1 MFRTSSQAP
10 PVPRAAPAFPGFAL
24 NCPFPFPCWGGGRA
38 ERPEKNTA
46 GQVQLFPQPPGA
58 VGQKGKWKTR
68 CRPSPHPGRIKFTAC
83 QMFGAFPCP
92 WAQLASHSLG
102 AGGGGGADNP
112 ALPSLS
118 QLREWVGGFLPAV
131 FFFPLYLDLPE
142 ATVPRVDLLLGP
154 GQLV

>member
-1 MFRTSSQAP
+1 
-10 PVPRAAPAFPGFAL
+10 
-24 NCPFPFPCWGGGRA
+24 
-38 ERPEKNTA
+38 
-46 GQVQLFPQPPGA
+46 
-58 VGQKGKWKTR
+58 
-68 CRPSPHPGRIKFTAC
+68 
-83 QMFGAFPCP
+83 MFGAFPCP